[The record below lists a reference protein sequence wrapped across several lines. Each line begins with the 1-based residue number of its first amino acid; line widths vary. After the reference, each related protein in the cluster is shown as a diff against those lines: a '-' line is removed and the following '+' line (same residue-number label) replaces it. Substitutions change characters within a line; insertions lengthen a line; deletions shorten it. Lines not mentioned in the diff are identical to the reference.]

1 MQKISDESER
11 IPAPADG
18 KTTSSKAN
26 QSSVTMLAGA
36 MVFALVMLLMAVA
49 VRQAPPAV
57 VGHSD
62 EQIEDRSPQVSEPR
76 VSVDRFMADF
86 RPNVAGSNELG
97 VSGYVKNT
105 GRFVVE
111 TADLRCFFREK
122 SGDETFLDFLLIVD
136 SRLDEIGGGPLG
148 PMSGRKFAARIG
160 DFPDE
165 LAPEVIRFK
174 VVNVRERKTF

>member
-1 MQKISDESER
+1 MI
-11 IPAPADG
+11 
-18 KTTSSKAN
+18 
-26 QSSVTMLAGA
+26 AGA
-36 MVFALVMLLMAVA
+36 IVFALVMLLMAVA

-62 EQIEDRSPQVSEPR
+62 EQIEDRSPQVSEPH
-76 VSVDRFMADF
+76 VLVERFMADF
-86 RPNVAGSNELG
+86 RSNAAGADGFE

-136 SRLDEIGGGPLG
+136 SRLDEIGGGPLA

-165 LAPEVIRFK
+165 LTPEVIRFE
-174 VVNVRERKTF
+174 VVNVRERKVF